1 MAARGTKPGNQN
13 ARGNLKPR
21 IWQDAIRR
29 ALARREKGKPDRLN
43 RLADA
48 LLDKC
53 EEKDIS
59 ALKEFGDRIE
69 GKSVQP
75 TEISGSIQIEKIERV
90 VVNGSK

>member
-1 MAARGTKPGNQN
+1 MAARGAKLGNQN

-53 EEKDIS
+53 EEKDVA

-69 GKSVQP
+69 GKSVQALDL
-75 TEISGSIQIEKIERV
+75 TGSLSIEKIERI

>member
-1 MAARGTKPGNQN
+1 MAGAPAGNTNGKGN
-13 ARGNLKPR
+13 AKPR
-21 IWQDAIRR
+21 IWSDAIRR
-29 ALARREKGKPDRLN
+29 ALARREKGKAPRLN

-53 EEKDIS
+53 EEKDVS